1 MQLKPFCVSL
11 IFLLNGDEKF
21 KHAISL
27 QILELIELNIQ
38 PTYFSLIL
46 SMVGHVICSLEY
58 KKPNIGP
65 VCNLKNLIKSK
76 ERHLILN

>member
-46 SMVGHVICSLEY
+46 SVVGHVIYSLEY
-58 KKPNIGP
+58 KKTKIGP
-65 VCNLKNLIKSK
+65 VCNLKKLIKIK